1 MEDFENYHAD
11 VEKAVQFIKEDVI
24 NLSDEE
30 AKRLEDM
37 LFGAL
42 LVKGSPNDRSVNK
55 PARTG

>member
-1 MEDFENYHAD
+1 MEDFVNYHAD

-42 LVKGSPNDRSVNK
+42 LVKGSPNDKPVNK